1 MSLHKCV
8 CAVLQAN
15 PSYRGGPHTADHV
28 DILGRP
34 DLSEL
39 ILRVV
44 AGRGDEIEEKIVSNI
59 QEYSERVDIHD
70 S

>member
-1 MSLHKCV
+1 MFQVNFLKLKDINDFS
-8 CAVLQAN
+8 
-15 PSYRGGPHTADHV
+15 GGPHTADHV

-44 AGRGDEIEEKIVSNI
+44 AGHGHEIEENIVSNI
-59 QEYSERVDIHD
+59 LEYSERVKIYD